1 MDQIA
6 INKNDE
12 LVMKL
17 LHYFITEKGYNPIV
31 LHGAKD
37 EIWLENMESDYEII
51 RIVSNYIHNDEQ
63 LDFDLF
69 KTKQIMKQIKKKTFS
84 YKVNTL
90 SLFVNLGDNVD
101 IEKYIHSENI
111 DCVKINKISD
121 LKKYDFV
128 VDTFPTI
135 TKNTSFKERGMNLF
149 LKITDDIAKRNG
161 EETLKNEEV
170 FRVKTPIVTY
180 ILIAIN
186 VLVFFLCR
194 YNSAYIYK
202 LALFNDIGTDYYR
215 LITAS
220 FTHYELLHIAFNM
233 YALYVIGSQIESF
246 IGKRKY
252 IVVYLFSAL
261 TASLLSMAFLDNNTY
276 SLGASGAI
284 FGLFGSL
291 IYFGYHYRVYL
302 GNVMRSQIIPILI
315 LNLTLGFMFNGIDNA
330 AHIGGLLGGGLITV
344 ALGLKYKTTSSERIN
359 GIILTIIYLS
369 FLLYICFMR

>member
-1 MDQIA
+1 MDQIT

-17 LHYFITEKGYNPIV
+17 LHYFITEMGYNPIV

-111 DCVKINKISD
+111 DCIKVNKISD

-128 VDTFPTI
+128 IDTFPSI
-135 TKNTSFKERGMNLF
+135 TKGTSFKEKGINLF
-149 LKITDDIAKRNG
+149 MKITDDIAKRNG

-170 FRVKTPIVTY
+170 FRVKTPIITY

-186 VLVFFLCR
+186 VLIFFLCR
-194 YNSAYIYK
+194 YNNAYVYK
-202 LALFNDIGTDYYR
+202 LALFNDIVNDYYR
-215 LITAS
+215 LITAA
-220 FTHYELLHIAFNM
+220 FTHYELFHIIFNM
-233 YALYVIGSQIESF
+233 YALYIIGSQIESF

-252 IVVYLFSAL
+252 IIVYLFSAL
-261 TASLLSMAFLDNNTY
+261 TSSLLSMAFLDSNTY

-284 FGLFGSL
+284 FGLFGAL

-302 GNVMRSQIIPILI
+302 GNVMRSQIIPILM
-315 LNLTLGFMFNGIDNA
+315 LNLALGFMLTGIDNA

-344 ALGLKYKTTSSERIN
+344 ALGLKYKTTSFERIN
-359 GIILTIIYLS
+359 GVILTLIYLS
-369 FLLYICFMR
+369 FLLYICFII